1 MRICLLFLSI
11 FLSFVSINA
20 RDGISEVETPLT
32 ERCMFDISM
41 EKGHLSGIMITKDR
55 DDAIVGTMINE
66 FGITALSF
74 IYDKHSQKIKLE
86 NVIGF
91 MNKWYIK
98 RVLKGDI
105 KYCLHIL
112 YDMPVKENNNY
123 VVSKTDNGISIINS
137 KRKITYSFSP
147 IQEQNET
154 EE

>member
-41 EKGHLSGIMITKDR
+41 EKGHLSGILITKDR

-91 MNKWYIK
+91 MNK
-98 RVLKGDI
+98 
-105 KYCLHIL
+105 
-112 YDMPVKENNNY
+112 
-123 VVSKTDNGISIINS
+123 
-137 KRKITYSFSP
+137 
-147 IQEQNET
+147 
-154 EE
+154 

>member
-1 MRICLLFLSI
+1 
-11 FLSFVSINA
+11 
-20 RDGISEVETPLT
+20 
-32 ERCMFDISM
+32 
-41 EKGHLSGIMITKDR
+41 
-55 DDAIVGTMINE
+55 MINE

-112 YDMPVKENNNY
+112 YDVPAKENKNY
-123 VVSKTDNGISIINS
+123 IVSKADNGISIINS